1 MSDTE
6 VDYLQP
12 DFEPASV
19 TMPRLRSI
27 LVSQNVP
34 YPATAKKAQLVEIFN
49 ENVAPRARKLLA
61 QRQKAKRTSMG
72 ITNIDGSRGY
82 SVTNEDSRRALGTPR
97 RSKSPRKATR
107 SFKQESD
114 EPERIPEQVNSSP
127 WKQPARP
134 ASRQFVPPS
143 EADTDNYYD
152 SNRSPWKTP
161 RQAELTPKPNSKL
174 EESGGGVPRYQQQST
189 EPDTVFTS
197 DNPFQGRSTPTALTT
212 PYNRRRT
219 PGSDSTIKRNA
230 SSSLRSRAEI
240 LEVDDYD
247 STIYSDQFETPNQFK
262 TPNPFKTPNQF
273 KTPSSGFTLPET
285 PATLEPEEVE
295 AGEEFTPDEQLAL
308 TQEDA
313 LRAQRAV
320 VPVQRNKRSSSLKKP
335 VWVLFVTLLGAYA
348 AWYRQEKL
356 AVGYCGVGRLDH
368 DFIPRRLEYK
378 DFSFEVPEWAIQLA
392 EPQCEPCP
400 PHAYCY
406 VDGSVRCEDAF
417 VLKPH
422 PLSAG
427 GLVPLPP
434 TCEPDGE
441 KVRRV
446 KAVADKAVE
455 ELRERKAKYE
465 CGDLV
470 DENGRHSHTPL
481 VAVEELKETISE
493 KRSKKL
499 NTKEFDDLWAAA
511 LGEIETRDEVL
522 VEHKGESTQ
531 GNSPGA
537 GSVSNTYLASSSLA
551 RLPLGCA
558 ARRSVRL
565 GLERHRLSIISVA
578 LSILSALYGRSRY
591 RSYRATSAQ
600 IPALVDLVLGRL
612 ATQKELAYEDGGDDP
627 FLFLPNL
634 RDDVLR
640 SVHSLSQRDKIWQR
654 VRAVVEQNSNVR
666 TGQREGNNGE
676 VGRAWEWIGPTGAG
690 ETGSRRRRRV
700 SWGGDAEGSEVD
712 RSVIHRRWEEPG
724 SRPVY

>member
-114 EPERIPEQVNSSP
+114 EPERIPEHVNASP

-134 ASRQFVPPS
+134 ASRQFAPPS
-143 EADTDNYYD
+143 EADTDSYYD

-161 RQAELTPKPNSKL
+161 RQAELTPKPKSKA
-174 EESGGGVPRYQQQST
+174 EESEGDEPRYQPQAP

-197 DNPFQGRSTPTALTT
+197 DNPFQGRSTPVALTT

-247 STIYSDQFETPNQFK
+247 STIYSDQFETPNQFR

-320 VPVQRNKRSSSLKKP
+320 VPVRRNKRSSSLKKP

-356 AVGYCGVGRLDH
+356 AVGYCGAGRLDH
-368 DFIPRRLEYK
+368 DIIPRRLEYK

-470 DENGRHSHTPL
+470 DENGHHSHTPL
-481 VAVEELKETISE
+481 IAVEELKETVSE

-531 GNSPGA
+531 A
-537 GSVSNTYLASSSLA
+537 
-551 RLPLGCA
+551 
-558 ARRSVRL
+558 
-565 GLERHRLSIISVA
+565 
-578 LSILSALYGRSRY
+578 
-591 RSYRATSAQ
+591 SYRATSAQ

-690 ETGSRRRRRV
+690 ETGSRRRRRL
-700 SWGGDAEGSEVD
+700 SWGGDAQGSEVD
-712 RSVIHRRWEEPG
+712 RSAIHRRWEEPG